1 MADVTIS
8 EEEYFLLCK
17 EHARLQVVVEFLK
30 DEEIVPSKVILKML
44 GVKENKNSIESE
56 DK

>member
-30 DEEIVPSKVILKML
+30 DEEIVPNKVILKML

>member
-8 EEEYFLLCK
+8 EEEYFLFCK

-56 DK
+56 EE